1 MRHHQLA
8 IELASKQPTG
18 GFKKKMLEFNVDG
31 VSAQM
36 SSQVWKNHGGNRG
49 TSVDTGLIPAGNVQ

>member
-1 MRHHQLA
+1 MCTCIISTVNLMA
-8 IELASKQPTG
+8 VELANFG

-36 SSQVWKNHGGNRG
+36 SSQVWMLQWTRVYPLVN
-49 TSVDTGLIPAGNVQ
+49 